1 MSANY
6 ENIRRERGTLESIVG
21 RLPGYRGYKEKEMRR
36 EADRLLRE
44 SLVRDF
50 TMQLDRITPIQ
61 NAVLDNIGVEWMDDI
76 GALKTALQT
85 LIDRIRHAPQGY
97 AGFFDAARVKEDDLD
112 RLEEFDRQLLD
123 ELDKIRVVIDDLEN
137 ATDDAVS
144 LKTALTSA
152 GKAVKAAADL
162 FAQRSKVITGG

>member
-6 ENIRRERGTLESIVG
+6 ENIRRERGTLESIIG
-21 RLPGYRGYKEKEMRR
+21 KLPGYKGYKEKEMRR

-44 SLVRDF
+44 ALVRDF
-50 TMQLDRITPIQ
+50 TSQLDRITPIQ

-97 AGFFDAARVKEDDLD
+97 AGFFDAVRVKEDDLD
-112 RLEEFDRQLLD
+112 RIEEFDRQLLS
-123 ELDKIRVVIDDLEN
+123 ELDKIRGVIDDLEN
-137 ATDDAVS
+137 ATEDAAS
-144 LKTALTSA
+144 LKAALTSA
-152 GKAVKAAADL
+152 NKTVKAAADL
-162 FAQRSKVITGG
+162 FAQRSKVITGI

>member
-6 ENIRRERGTLESIVG
+6 ENIRRERGTLESVIG
-21 RLPGYRGYKEKEMRR
+21 KLPGYTGYKEKEMRR

-50 TMQLDRITPIQ
+50 TMQLDRITPVQ
-61 NAVLDNIGVEWMDDI
+61 TAVLNHIGVEWMDAI

-97 AGFFDAARVKEDDLD
+97 AGFFDAVRVKEDDLD

-123 ELDKIRVVIDDLEN
+123 ELDKIRVAIDDLER
-137 ATDDAVS
+137 ATDDATS
-144 LKTALTSA
+144 LQTALTRA
-152 GKAVKAAADL
+152 NRAVKAAADL
-162 FAQRSKVITGG
+162 FAQRSKVITGI

>member
-6 ENIRRERGTLESIVG
+6 ERISRERGTLERIVG
-21 RLPGYRGYKEKEMRR
+21 MIPGYKGYKEKEMRR

-44 SLVRDF
+44 ALVRDF
-50 TMQLDRITPIQ
+50 TTQLDRITSVQ

-97 AGFFDAARVKEDDLD
+97 AGFFAAVRVKEDELD
-112 RLEEFDRQLLD
+112 RIEEFDRQLLD
-123 ELDKIRVVIDDLEN
+123 ELEKARIAIDALEN
-137 ATDDAVS
+137 ATDDATA
-144 LKTALTSA
+144 LKTALANANKT
-152 GKAVKAAADL
+152 VKATADL
-162 FAQRSKVITGG
+162 FAQRSKVITGI

>member
-6 ENIRRERGTLESIVG
+6 ENIRRERGTLESLIG
-21 RLPGYRGYKEKEMRR
+21 RLPGYKGYKEKEMRR

-137 ATDDAVS
+137 ATDDAAS

-162 FAQRSKVITGG
+162 FAQRSKVITGV